1 MRLLLDTHT
10 LLWWFSANSSL
21 PASARKLIAHRD
33 SNVFVSAVSAWE
45 ISTKV
50 RLGRLSIASDLARDL
65 TSYIA
70 RERFEA
76 LGISVEH
83 GIHAGSLPGPLRD
96 PFDRMLIAQAQME
109 ELVIISN
116 ELIFDGYGVQRLW

>member
-1 MRLLLDTHT
+1 
-10 LLWWFSANSSL
+10 
-21 PASARKLIAHRD
+21 
-33 SNVFVSAVSAWE
+33 
-45 ISTKV
+45 V

-76 LGISVEH
+76 LGISIEH

>member
-10 LLWWFSANSSL
+10 LLWWFSANPSL
-21 PASARKLIAHRD
+21 PASARKLIASRH

-50 RLGRLSIASDLARDL
+50 WLGRLSIGSDLARDF
-65 TSYIA
+65 TSYMA
-70 RERFEA
+70 QERFEG
-76 LGISVEH
+76 LSISIEH

-116 ELIFDGYGVQRLW
+116 ELIFDSYGVQRLW

>member
-1 MRLLLDTHT
+1 VRLLLDTHA
-10 LLWWFSANSSL
+10 LLWWFSGDPSL
-21 PASARKLIAHRD
+21 PASARKIIAHRD
-33 SNVFVSAVSAWE
+33 STVFVSSVSAWE
-45 ISTKV
+45 IATKV

-96 PFDRMLIAQAQME
+96 PFDRMLIAQAQMQ

-116 ELIFDGYGVQRLW
+116 ELIFDSYGVQRLW

>member
-1 MRLLLDTHT
+1 
-10 LLWWFSANSSL
+10 L
-21 PASARKLIAHRD
+21 PVI
-33 SNVFVSAVSAWE
+33 
-45 ISTKV
+45 
-50 RLGRLSIASDLARDL
+50 ARDL

-76 LGISVEH
+76 LGISIEH

-116 ELIFDGYGVQRLW
+116 ELIFDSYGVQRLW